1 MPVMSEVDRDYNL
14 WALLHQVSD
23 IIFNA
28 RETELLQHGI
38 PGMQAEVLLVIK
50 AIGKDVTPAQ
60 VSRLIFRRPHS
71 VSGILNRMEKAG
83 LVKKTKDLHRKNL
96 VRVTVTAKG
105 EQAYKQAL
113 KRKSV
118 QRIMSALSEGEQQ
131 KLKSLLETLRNK
143 GIKELGMDP
152 KKVPFPKFV

>member
-1 MPVMSEVDRDYNL
+1 MSEISEAARHYNL

-23 IIFNA
+23 IIFSA

-38 PGMQAEVLLVIK
+38 PGMQAEVLFVIK
-50 AIGKDVTPAQ
+50 AIGTDVTPAQ
-60 VSRLIFRRPHS
+60 ISRLIFRRPHS

-96 VRVTVTAKG
+96 VRVTITAKG

-131 KLKSLLETLRNK
+131 KLKSLLETLRSK
-143 GIKELGMDP
+143 GLKELGMDS

>member
-1 MPVMSEVDRDYNL
+1 MPEMSQTGRGYNL

-23 IIFNA
+23 IIFSA

-38 PGMQAEVLLVIK
+38 PGMQAEVLFVVK
-50 AIGKDVTPAQ
+50 AIGKEATPAQ
-60 VSRLIFRRPHS
+60 IARLIFRRPHS
-71 VSGILNRMEKAG
+71 VSGILMRMEKAG

-96 VRVTVTAKG
+96 IRVSITAKG

-131 KLKSLLETLRNK
+131 RLKSLLEKLRNK

>member
-1 MPVMSEVDRDYNL
+1 
-14 WALLHQVSD
+14 
-23 IIFNA
+23 
-28 RETELLQHGI
+28 
-38 PGMQAEVLLVIK
+38 
-50 AIGKDVTPAQ
+50 
-60 VSRLIFRRPHS
+60 
-71 VSGILNRMEKAG
+71 
-83 LVKKTKDLHRKNL
+83 VKKTKDLHRKNL
-96 VRVTVTAKG
+96 VRVTITAKG